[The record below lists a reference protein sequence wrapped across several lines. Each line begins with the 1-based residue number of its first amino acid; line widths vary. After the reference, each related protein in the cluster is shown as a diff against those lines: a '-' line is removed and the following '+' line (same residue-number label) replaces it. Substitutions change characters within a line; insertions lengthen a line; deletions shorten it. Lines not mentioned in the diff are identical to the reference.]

1 MGLLDPDEGVL
12 LLMIFLP
19 GVSLIFDAWRWAEEE
34 RRREEAGEGQVW
46 DLEEQRERD
55 RDEEEAIRQRA
66 LLPPEQRRELG
77 SPPPWLR
84 WMPVWMYKKLASAI
98 GHHELQPLRAR
109 QLEEALHLG
118 RRLLPRLARAAV
130 VGKGVEQARDPA
142 GVGRLWMRG
151 RRGGM
156 GGMRR
161 IESSCEGSSHLARGL
176 EQLPLALLLR

>member
-98 GHHELQPLRAR
+98 EESIGRPPVKLPERSTALSHRLRLAIGSPVT
-109 QLEEALHLG
+109 LLLDPA
-118 RRLLPRLARAAV
+118 RRLGGGEGRPALGEV
-130 VGKGVEQARDPA
+130 SVE
-142 GVGRLWMRG
+142 
-151 RRGGM
+151 
-156 GGMRR
+156 
-161 IESSCEGSSHLARGL
+161 
-176 EQLPLALLLR
+176 